1 MQVTLVFN
9 KSPLNLTEPSKPVV
23 QIVDDPKNIETQDL
37 SPVTLTT
44 GDNVTALTNTSITIQ
59 CPTTGIPKPTVTWT
73 KDDQQLLSGGRYT
86 IQDDGSLMISEAD
99 KEDTAR
105 YTCIA
110 DSVAGKDSAS
120 SVVQVVGKWCCN
132 KYMCTCL
139 LAIAFS
145 GTKTLKGDFMG
156 LERLLITPKSL
167 QGVNV

>member
-23 QIVDDPKNIETQDL
+23 QIIDDPKNIEAQDL

-73 KDDQQLLSGGRYT
+73 KDGQQILSGGRYT

-145 GTKTLKGDFMG
+145 GTKTLKGDSMG
-156 LERLLITPKSL
+156 LERLVITPKSL

>member
-23 QIVDDPKNIETQDL
+23 QIVDDPKNIEAQDL

-73 KDDQQLLSGGRYT
+73 KDGQQILSGGRYT

-120 SVVQVVGKWCCN
+120 SVVLVVGK
-132 KYMCTCL
+132 
-139 LAIAFS
+139 
-145 GTKTLKGDFMG
+145 
-156 LERLLITPKSL
+156 
-167 QGVNV
+167 